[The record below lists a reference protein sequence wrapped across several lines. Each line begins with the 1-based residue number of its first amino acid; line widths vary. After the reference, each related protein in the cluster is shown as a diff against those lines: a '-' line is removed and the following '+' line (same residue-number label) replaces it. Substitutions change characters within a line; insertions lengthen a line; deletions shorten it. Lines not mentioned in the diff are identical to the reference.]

1 MESTSSITLIREEEP
16 FIDGLAP
23 RPQLSPVATSIIDDP
38 LVSESTDLY
47 QDIEEP
53 IEGSYQDFLAAGLSQ
68 QPIEVEPVTVED
80 SVQGR
85 LATSTG
91 DNSGEA
97 DTMMPLTAST
107 DGSNS
112 VEAELNNGNGM
123 QAVEMDV
130 EIIDVVE
137 SSFNS
142 SNNRRP
148 QEEVLV

>member
-1 MESTSSITLIREEEP
+1 MWWRVPLIQ
-16 FIDGLAP
+16 A
-23 RPQLSPVATSIIDDP
+23 II
-38 LVSESTDLY
+38 LNLLDLY

-53 IEGSYQDFLAAGLSQ
+53 IEGSYQDFLAAGLLQ

-80 SVQGR
+80 SVQGH

-91 DNSGEA
+91 DNSDKA
-97 DTMMPLTAST
+97 DTKMPLTAST

-137 SSFNS
+137 SPFNS